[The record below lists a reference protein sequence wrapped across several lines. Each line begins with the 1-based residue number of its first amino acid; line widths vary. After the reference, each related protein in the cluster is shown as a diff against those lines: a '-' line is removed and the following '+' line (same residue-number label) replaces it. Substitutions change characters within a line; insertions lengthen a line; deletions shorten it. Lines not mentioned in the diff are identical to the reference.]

1 MLDDLNPGAR
11 DGRDGHKD
19 ATVKP
24 IKGAAARKDRDRE
37 VRSAVERE
45 IPLGQQ
51 SDRAIASSVH
61 AWLDG
66 ELPEAAVR
74 SGDTARDVEFWRGL
88 TSQLDMA
95 RRVRTPEHVEAQIM
109 AALPHHAPAIITP
122 WWEREFVITPF
133 AAVAATAGIIAV
145 TAAVT
150 VALVA
155 P

>member
-1 MLDDLNPGAR
+1 MLDDLNSGAR
-11 DGRDGHKD
+11 DGRDGHK
-19 ATVKP
+19 
-24 IKGAAARKDRDRE
+24 AAPAKTRRDKDRE
-37 VRSAVERE
+37 IRSAVERE
-45 IPLGQQ
+45 VPLGQQ
-51 SDRAIASSVH
+51 PHEDRALAAAVH

-74 SGDTARDVEFWRGL
+74 KGETARDVEMWRGIND
-88 TSQLDMA
+88 QLERA

-109 AALPHHAPAIITP
+109 AALPHHAPQIITP

-150 VALVA
+150 VALIA